1 MLMKIKWLFFASCG
15 WILMKGKLQSY
26 KLTSKM
32 NILYVMLFNL
42 ELFLDVV
49 INQNMLYEN

>member
-1 MLMKIKWLFFASCG
+1 MIVFCIMWLNLNERKIT
-15 WILMKGKLQSY
+15 KLQTY

>member
-1 MLMKIKWLFFASCG
+1 MIVFCIMWLN
-15 WILMKGKLQSY
+15 LNELGKLQSY